1 MNIFGALAYATL
13 TAAVTCGSAVAQSAQ
28 DFPNREIRVI
38 VPFTPGSGSDT
49 GARHFGDQLGRLL
62 GRAVVVENKPGAG
75 GIVALSMVKAMP
87 ADGYTIVLASN
98 SPFSVNPVV
107 MKDLPYDPYN
117 DFKPLAGLAKGMNVL
132 VVKEEPGVDTL
143 TQFVAK
149 ARDARQPIS
158 VGTYSAGY
166 ELATAWLA
174 DVGKFKYTNIP
185 YKGQAAIITD
195 VVGGR
200 LDAAML
206 NLSAAIELINT
217 GKLKALAVSG
227 GSRHPS
233 LPNVPTFKE
242 SGFPDY
248 ETYSWTSFYVH
259 SQTPPDVTKVLSDA
273 MTEIMSRPESR
284 AFLAREGSLPMPTTP
299 EEMLAFQKSEQ
310 ARFKQVA
317 DAAGI
322 VPQ

>member
-1 MNIFGALAYATL
+1 MQRFWWIGFTAFL
-13 TAAVTCGSAVAQSAQ
+13 TAGIGGAAAAQ
-28 DFPNREIRVI
+28 DAQNFPTREIRVV

-49 GARHFGDQLGRLL
+49 GARHFGEQLGRVL
-62 GRAVVVENKPGAG
+62 GRPVVVENKPGAG
-75 GIVALSMVKAMP
+75 GIVALSMVKALP

-132 VVKEEPGVDTL
+132 VVKDEPGVDTL
-143 TQFVAK
+143 AQFVEK
-149 ARDARQPIS
+149 ARSAKQPIS

-174 DVGKFKYTNIP
+174 DIGGFKYDNIP
-185 YKGQAAIITD
+185 YKGQATIITD

-206 NLSAAIELINT
+206 NLSAALELINS

-227 GSRHPS
+227 SDRHPGVPS
-233 LPNVPTFKE
+233 VPTFKE
-242 SGFPDY
+242 AGYADY
-248 ETYSWTSFYVH
+248 ELYSWTSFYVH
-259 SQTPPDVTKVLSDA
+259 SQTPADVTKVLADA
-273 MTEIMSRPESR
+273 MTDIMSKPESH
-284 AFLAREGSLPMPTTP
+284 AWLAREGSLPMPSTP
-299 EEMLAFQKSEQ
+299 HEMLAFQKSEQ
-310 ARFKQVA
+310 ERFKQVA